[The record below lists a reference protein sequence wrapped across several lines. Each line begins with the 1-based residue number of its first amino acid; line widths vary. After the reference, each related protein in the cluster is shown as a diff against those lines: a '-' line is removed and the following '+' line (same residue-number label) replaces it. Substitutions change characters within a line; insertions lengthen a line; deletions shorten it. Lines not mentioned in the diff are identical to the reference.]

1 MTSTDGA
8 LVVGARC
15 TEESC
20 DWGPMGAD
28 DPNTWRLVEDFRREH
43 EDETDHTT
51 TVEVVRQR
59 TIVDG
64 GGLDSVTL
72 DIAEEGAVAIEW
84 VCPECEQT
92 AADLDAGRRCPDC
105 DEPFR
110 EALP

>member
-1 MTSTDGA
+1 MTATDGA

-15 TEESC
+15 TEENC

-43 EDETDHTT
+43 EDETGHTT
-51 TVEVVRQR
+51 TVEVVRHR
-59 TIVDG
+59 TIVEG
-64 GGLDSVTL
+64 RGLDGVTL
-72 DIAEEGAVAIEW
+72 GIAEERAVAIEW

-92 AADLDAGRRCPDC
+92 AADLDAGRRCPNC

-110 EALP
+110 EAFP